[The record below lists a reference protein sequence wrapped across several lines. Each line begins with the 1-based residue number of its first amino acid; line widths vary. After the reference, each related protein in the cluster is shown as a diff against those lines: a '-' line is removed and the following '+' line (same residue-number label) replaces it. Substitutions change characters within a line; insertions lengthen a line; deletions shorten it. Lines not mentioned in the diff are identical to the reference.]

1 MAIKIYQVDAFGY
14 KPFSG
19 NPAAVCILE
28 EEPQE
33 SWMQNVAMEMNLSET
48 AFLYSVGQGYNLRW
62 FTPTIEVDLCGHATL
77 ASAHVLWEEG
87 YLEAD
92 QDAEFYTKSGVLKAY
107 KKGDLIQLDFPADPQ
122 EEAPMPASLK
132 EVLGV
137 DPIYVGKS
145 KFDYLVEVESEDV
158 LRNLEPDFNLLK
170 KIKTR
175 GIIVTSASASD
186 EYDFIS
192 RFFAPASGINED
204 PVTGS
209 AHCCLG
215 TFWHKRLGK
224 TELRAYQASK
234 RGGFVHI
241 SLKGD
246 RVLLGGNATTIFRG
260 EMA

>member
-28 EEPQE
+28 EEPEE
-33 SWMQNVAMEMNLSET
+33 SWMQNVAMEMNQSET
-48 AFLYSVGQGYNLRW
+48 AFLFRTDKGFNLRW

-77 ASAHVLWEEG
+77 ASAHILWEEG

-92 QDAEFYTKSGVLKAY
+92 QDAEFYTKSGLLRASR
-107 KKGDLIQLDFPADPQ
+107 KGDLIELDFPSDP
-122 EEAPMPASLK
+122 EEKASIPDNLG
-132 EVLGV
+132 EGLGV

-145 KFDYLVEVESEDV
+145 KFDYLLEIESEEI
-158 LRNLEPDFNLLK
+158 LRNLKPDFDLLK

-175 GIIVTSASASD
+175 GIIVTSASVSN

-192 RFFAPASGINED
+192 RFFAPSSGIDED

-215 TFWHKRLGK
+215 PFWHTKLDK
-224 TELRAYQASK
+224 KVMRAYQASK
-234 RGGFVHI
+234 RGGVVHI

-260 EMA
+260 EIV